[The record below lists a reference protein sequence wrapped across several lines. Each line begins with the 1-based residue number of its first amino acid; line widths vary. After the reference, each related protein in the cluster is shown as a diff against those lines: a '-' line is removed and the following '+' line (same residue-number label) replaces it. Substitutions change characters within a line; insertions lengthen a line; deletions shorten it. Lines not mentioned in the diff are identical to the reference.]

1 MTPQELRERTRQFM
15 LRVIRF
21 CRTLPTTP
29 EGQEI
34 GRQLIRAGMGVADN
48 YRSAQRGRSRTEFA
62 SRLAVALDEA
72 DEAHSWLSAACELSI
87 GDPIEAET
95 LRKEAA
101 ELCAIF
107 GRACQTAKRPRRST
121 TR

>member
-1 MTPQELRERTRQFM
+1 M
-15 LRVIRF
+15 LRVVRF
-21 CRTLPTTP
+21 CRTLPATA

-34 GRQLIRAGMGVADN
+34 GRQLIRAAMGTADN
-48 YRSAQRGRSRTEFA
+48 YRSAQRARSLREFA

-72 DEAHSWLSAACELSI
+72 DEAHSWLSAACELGI
-87 GDPIEAET
+87 GGQPEAEA
-95 LRKEAA
+95 LKKEAG

-107 GRACQTAKRPRRST
+107 GRSNQTARRPRRPM